1 MPARRL
7 IVFAGCCL
15 LIAAGVSLL
24 LVRGELRVDM
34 SFFMPRAANPQTR
47 FLVDR
52 LRTGPASNILLIS
65 LSGAAPKDLA
75 RMSDRLVRRIRA
87 DDRFTLAANGR
98 LVIDPPTLEWILRYR
113 YLLNPAI
120 RPGDSETASLRNTLQ
135 AAAAS
140 LATATG
146 LATKDLLPRDPT
158 GRVLRVA
165 SSLAGTSKI
174 ATRFGVWFAR
184 DGKSALIV
192 ARTKVGGLDIAGQAA
207 ALLAVRQWFGR
218 IKAAAGGRA
227 GAQLTLSGPGVLAV
241 ISRDRIKGE
250 MWWLSIAASGL
261 VILLMVAVFRSLPI
275 LLVLSLPLAA
285 GVIGGALAVQ
295 LVFGNIHGIT
305 LTFGATLVGI
315 SFDYP
320 LHLAAHASGG
330 KDARETARRIWPT
343 LRLSVLTTAAAFVP
357 FTLSSFPGMA
367 QLGVISIA
375 GLGIVAAMTRW
386 VLPSMLPP
394 VGKLAVP
401 SLMNW
406 PPGVLR
412 ARFVLRAGT
421 IVLLALGAAWIA
433 FASPPIWEDD
443 LTRLSP
449 LSQQQLRIDRRLRAE
464 VSTLNA
470 RYMLVLPGADAEA
483 VLRKSEAAAG
493 YLLGLQKQKKIAGF
507 DSPARYLPSALTQ
520 KARQALLPEARVLRR
535 NLAAALLGSP
545 FRKGT
550 FEPFLKDVQAAKS
563 GTVAGLDTLA
573 GTQIAVRV
581 NSLLFESE
589 GRWFGLV
596 LFKGGSLPLASL
608 SNAPELQ
615 ALGARFLDLK
625 TAADALVSGYRNEA
639 LLWLVLGAGLSFV
652 VLFIGL
658 RKLEDV
664 VRVSTPVVLAV
675 LITACVL
682 LISGTALSLFH
693 LMALLVVAGIGFDY
707 ALFLRQHGASE
718 ADGGMTFR
726 AVTLCGAT
734 SIAVFTV
741 LAFSSLPILHGI
753 GLTVALGAA
762 LALPLA
768 RLFTATSRLGK
779 SP

>member
-1 MPARRL
+1 MPRRRL

-15 LIAAGVSLL
+15 LIAAGAGLL

-65 LSGAAPKDLA
+65 LSGAAPKELA

-87 DDRFTLAANGR
+87 DGRFTLAANGR
-98 LVIDPPTLEWILRYR
+98 LVIDPPSLAWIVRYR
-113 YLLNPAI
+113 YLLNPATG
-120 RPGDSETASLRNTLQ
+120 PGEYETASLRKALQ

-146 LATKDLLPRDPT
+146 LATKDFLPRDPT

-165 SSLAGTSKI
+165 RALAGTSKVGS
-174 ATRFGVWFAR
+174 RFGVWFAA

-192 ARTKVGGLDIAGQAA
+192 TRTKAGGLDIAGQAE
-207 ALLAVRQWFGR
+207 ALLAVRQWFAR
-218 IKAAAGGRA
+218 IKGAAVGRA
-227 GAQLTLSGPGVLAV
+227 GAQLELSGPGVLAV
-241 ISRDRIKGE
+241 ISRDRIKDE

-261 VILLMVAVFRSLPI
+261 VILLMVAVFRSLPV
-275 LLVLSLPLAA
+275 LLVLGLPLAA
-285 GVIGGALAVQ
+285 GVIGGAAAVQ

-343 LRLSVLTTAAAFVP
+343 LRLSVLTTVAAFVP
-357 FTLSSFPGMA
+357 FTLSSFPGLA

-375 GLGIVAAMTRW
+375 GLLIVAAMTRW
-386 VLPSMLPP
+386 VLPSMLPS

-401 SLMNW
+401 SLVSW
-406 PPGVLR
+406 SPGVLR
-412 ARFVLRAGT
+412 AGATLRAGT

-433 FASPPIWEDD
+433 FASPPVWEDD
-443 LTRLSP
+443 LSRLSP
-449 LSQQQLRIDRRLRAE
+449 LSPQQLRIDRRLRAE

-470 RYMLVLPGADAEA
+470 RYMLVLSGAGAEA
-483 VLRKSEAAAG
+483 VLRKSEAAG
-493 YLLGLQKQKKIAGF
+493 DYLRDLQKQKKIVGF
-507 DSPARYLPSALTQ
+507 DSASRYLPSARSQ
-520 KARQALLPEARVLRR
+520 KARQAMLPGAQTLRR
-535 NLAAALLGSP
+535 NLDAALLGSP

-550 FEPFLKDVQAAKS
+550 FEPFLEDVQAAKS
-563 GTVAGLDTLA
+563 GAIASLGTLA
-573 GTQIAVRV
+573 GTQVAIRV
-581 NSLLFESE
+581 NSLMFESE
-589 GRWFGLV
+589 GRWFALI

-608 SNAPELQ
+608 SSAPELR
-615 ALGARFLDLK
+615 ALDARFLDLK
-625 TAADALVSGYRNEA
+625 AEADALVSGYRNEA

-652 VLFIGL
+652 VLFVGL
-658 RKLEDV
+658 RRLEDV
-664 VRVSTPVVLAV
+664 LRVSVPVVLAV
-675 LITACVL
+675 LITACLL

-707 ALFLRQHGASE
+707 ALFLRRHGASE
-718 ADGGMTFR
+718 ADEGMTFR
-726 AVTLCGAT
+726 AVTLCGIT
-734 SIAVFTV
+734 TIAVFSV

-768 RLFTATSRLGK
+768 RLFTSTSR
-779 SP
+779 